1 MDNEHSYYVLHQSV
15 DLAFDFDSQSIL
27 GKTCLT
33 MLYKDDVVPSGQ
45 NRDASVH
52 LHCRQSEILEVYM
65 CCPVFFV
72 ANLYLPFIMQPI
84 QKTLHI
90 QLILANQI
98 GMEYGR
104 GQR

>member
-52 LHCRQSEILEVYM
+52 LHCRQSEILEVYNS
-65 CCPVFFV
+65 V
-72 ANLYLPFIMQPI
+72 ALYFLLLIFIY
-84 QKTLHI
+84 L
-90 QLILANQI
+90 
-98 GMEYGR
+98 
-104 GQR
+104 